1 MWLPTGVWI
10 DQASVIAFSFFAIG
24 LRPARISVQV
34 HSTRRRAGK
43 CTSATERPAKEI
55 NPNLLTPFRLLALGL
70 ALLFCSALAG
80 QQSTP
85 FQGSV
90 ATGSASTTPLA
101 LKLDDAIQRGL
112 RTNLGLLDRE
122 TSNQTARA
130 ERIRALSALLPQV
143 TGTLGESVQ
152 QLNLKTLGLGSASIP
167 GFSGFPAIVG
177 PFSYTNAQ
185 ASVSAPVFDWSARKS
200 LSSAR
205 ANEEASRLSVQDARD
220 LVVQAVANAY
230 LLIIADSSRVDS
242 IRAQVKTAEALYNRA
257 VDQKKAGVSPAI
269 DVLRAQVELKTQQQ
283 RLLVE
288 ENQFAKDK
296 LTLGRVIGLPSGQSF
311 YIADSTPFTPLSGLT
326 QDQALRTALAQRPD
340 FQSASKLLMAANEA
354 LRAARAE
361 WYPTVDLNGY
371 YGVTGPTIGN
381 SHGVFLVTGSL
392 NFNIFNG
399 GRIRS
404 DIEQARAAR
413 KQRADEL
420 ADLGGQIDFQV
431 RTAFLDIQSAADRV
445 AVAQSNVELAAQTL
459 QQARDRFIAGVA
471 DTIEVVQAQESVASA
486 SDDLISASYAHNV
499 AKASLARALG
509 LAEQGIKTLIEV
521 K

>member
-1 MWLPTGVWI
+1 MQSTPRCAGTFLP
-10 DQASVIAFSFFAIG
+10 
-24 LRPARISVQV
+24 
-34 HSTRRRAGK
+34 
-43 CTSATERPAKEI
+43 
-55 NPNLLTPFRLLALGL
+55 
-70 ALLFCSALAG
+70 LLFSSVLAA
-80 QQSTP
+80 QQGSP

-90 ATGSASTTPLA
+90 PTGTVSPAPLA

-122 TSNQTARA
+122 TASQTARA

-143 TGTLGESVQ
+143 TGMVGETVE
-152 QLNLKTLGLGSASIP
+152 QLNLKTLGFGSLGIP
-167 GFSGFPAIVG
+167 AFSGIPAVVG
-177 PFSYTNAQ
+177 PFSYTTAQ
-185 ASVSAPVFDWSARKS
+185 ANVSAPVFDWSARKN
-200 LSSAR
+200 LSAAR
-205 ANEEASRLSVQDARD
+205 ANEEASKLSIRDARD

-242 IRAQVKTAEALYNRA
+242 IRAQVNTAEALYKRA
-257 VDQKKAGVSPAI
+257 VDRKTAGVSPAI

-288 ENQFAKDK
+288 LNQFAKDK
-296 LTLGRVIGLPSGQSF
+296 LVLGRVIGLPPGQVF
-311 YIADSTPFTPLSGLT
+311 NIADSTPFTPLAGWT
-326 QDQALRTALAQRPD
+326 QEQALRTALAQRAD
-340 FQSASKLLMAANEA
+340 YQSAAKLLAAADET

-381 SHGVFLVTGSL
+381 SHGVFLVTGAL

-399 GRIRS
+399 GRIHS

-413 KQRADEL
+413 KQRSDEL
-420 ADLGGQIDFQV
+420 ADLRGQIDFQV
-431 RTAFLDIQSAADRV
+431 RTAFLDIQSAADQV

-471 DTIEVVQAQESVASA
+471 DTIEVVQAQESVATA
-486 SDDLISASYAHNV
+486 SDNLISASYAHNL
-499 AKASLARALG
+499 AKASLVRALG